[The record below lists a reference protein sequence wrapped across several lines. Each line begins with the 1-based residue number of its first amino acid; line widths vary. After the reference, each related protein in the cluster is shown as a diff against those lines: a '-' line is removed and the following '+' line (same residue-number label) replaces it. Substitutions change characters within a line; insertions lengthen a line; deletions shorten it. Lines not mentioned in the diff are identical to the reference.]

1 MKQHRSNLA
10 LQSTI
15 SSQGRF
21 ELKLAQLRLPS
32 PAAHEIVVQMQA
44 APINP
49 ADLLGIFGPVDK
61 STLLADGTPDNPILR
76 GQVPESRLASAAARW
91 DRPIFLGNEGA
102 GTVVDAGRD
111 AKELIGRRVALRD
124 GTYCLFRV
132 LKATDCLLL
141 PEGASARD
149 GAAACINPLTVLA
162 MIETMRREGHS
173 AIVHTAAASN
183 VGQMLNRVCL
193 EDNIGLVNIVR
204 DPRGAEVLRA
214 AGAKHVLGSTEPDFR
229 SHLVD
234 ALAATGATIVFD
246 AIGGGPLL
254 SQILTAMETVNLRQS
269 STFSRYGSSK
279 LKQVYVYGL
288 LDPGPKI
295 IEGNI
300 GTAWSVTGWLMS
312 WSLEKFG
319 IETVAR
325 MRKRVTDGLRTTFAS
340 HYGAEI
346 SLREMLRPEMVKRY
360 TTTGTGEKFLI
371 KMDG

>member
-1 MKQHRSNLA
+1 MNQHRSSLA

-21 ELKLAQLRLPS
+21 ELKLEEIRVPS
-32 PAAHEIVVQMQA
+32 PAADEIVVQMEA

-49 ADLLGIFGPVDK
+49 ADLLGILGPADK
-61 STLLADGTPDNPILR
+61 STLVADGTPDSPILR
-76 GQVPESRLASAAARW
+76 GQVPESRLSSVAARW

-102 GTVVDAGRD
+102 GTVVDAGGN
-111 AKELIGRRVALRD
+111 AKELIGRKVALRD

-132 LKATDCLLL
+132 LKAADCLLL
-141 PEGASARD
+141 PEGVSARD
-149 GAAACINPLTVLA
+149 GAAACINPLTVLS
-162 MIETMRREGHS
+162 MIETMRREGHT

-204 DPRGAEVLRA
+204 DSRGAELLRA
-214 AGAKHVLGSTEPDFR
+214 AGAKYVLDSTKQDLR
-229 SHLVD
+229 NQLVD
-234 ALAATGATIVFD
+234 ALVATGATITFD

-254 SQILTAMETVNLRQS
+254 SQILTAMEIANLRQS
-269 STFSRYGSSK
+269 SAFSRYGSSK

-300 GTAWSVTGWLMS
+300 GTAWSVAGWLMS

-319 IETVAR
+319 IEIIAR
-325 MRKRVTDGLRTTFAS
+325 MRKRVTDGLKTTFAT

-346 SLREMLRPEMVKRY
+346 SLREMLHPEMVKRY
-360 TTTGTGEKFLI
+360 TKTGTGEKFLV
-371 KMDG
+371 KMES